1 MSAPAKLKQ
10 KRHVLNFAEK
20 EKVIQKLK
28 LGFTEDKL
36 ASDLGASTSTIYKIK
51 KKEDELKKYREENPY
66 SPIRKVFKFSSFPKV
81 DQALKIWFYQ
91 QRELNRPITLDYLRS
106 ISVEFHENFF
116 PDPTKRPIF
125 LGSVGYIQKFLARN
139 SIKLRNMHG
148 ENESC
153 DFVAAEAYKK
163 EFPKIVAGYSMDQI
177 YNADETG

>member
-1 MSAPAKLKQ
+1 MYTPKSIRKNAKSPMSAPAKLKQ

-91 QRELNRPITLDYLRS
+91 NQLDFLFM
-106 ISVEFHENFF
+106 EFCFF
-116 PDPTKRPIF
+116 QTF
-125 LGSVGYIQKFLARN
+125 LFVRILTYRVKNLLL
-139 SIKLRNMHG
+139 IKKL
-148 ENESC
+148 SL
-153 DFVAAEAYKK
+153 
-163 EFPKIVAGYSMDQI
+163 
-177 YNADETG
+177 